1 MLNKHILIA
10 GRDTEAGLAVARLF
24 RDRGWK
30 ITGLVNNGECSC
42 ETTDAEP
49 CVCADLT
56 DRAAT
61 GKAVADIEAKNGPV
75 GALFVSIPYLTRA
88 PHSFADTPIDWW
100 QDRLQTW
107 LFNTAN
113 LCFHVGKAMTERQDG
128 RMLLLSPD
136 YKNVPG
142 DCIMEAAAA
151 ATLHAFA
158 KCFGAEAATKGVLV
172 NAISPNIPVNLDY
185 LAETVFHLAEND
197 TYTAAQVISLHGK
210 E

>member
-151 ATLHAFA
+151 AALHAFV
-158 KCFGAEAATKGVLV
+158 KCFGAEAATEGVLV
-172 NAISPNIPVNLDY
+172 NVLSPNIPIDLT
-185 LAETVFHLAEND
+185 LLSETAFHLAEND
-197 TYTAAQVISLHGK
+197 TYTAAQVLSLHGK

>member
-49 CVCADLT
+49 CVYADLT

-113 LCFHVGKAMTERQDG
+113 LCFHVGKAMTARKDG
-128 RMLLLSPD
+128 RMALLSPD
-136 YKNVPG
+136 YKDVPG
-142 DCIMEAAAA
+142 DCILEAAAA
-151 ATLHAFA
+151 GTLHAFV
-158 KCFGAEAATKGVLV
+158 KCFGAEAATEGVLV
-172 NAISPNIPVNLDY
+172 NVLSPNIPIDLAL
-185 LAETVFHLAEND
+185 LAETAFHLAEND
-197 TYTAAQVISLHGK
+197 TYTAAQVLSLHGK